1 MIINPST
8 LTNGVL
14 VIPDDDVNIPG
25 PALKFS
31 GTTDAVAVAGKLVDT
46 TRPIQVNPSIGGFVQ
61 TLQTGSNQNQVAFG
75 GQGVQVGDIV
85 YNTSTNVIAVVG
97 AIDSSSILSLV
108 LPDGS
113 GIVSTA
119 FDAAGTQAYAIYQ
132 ANGSAFNNGLSF
144 GFRATVGAILDET
157 DDDTAGYSPAVDQ
170 AIVASGGTIFD
181 IMSQTSRTPLTFTL
195 SVGGGGDATDCKV
208 ATVGKFSAN
217 SLAGRTVVFDQ
228 AAMRNV
234 TAFGNTGTGDVTF
247 TFNATD
253 ESFTDRIQA
262 SGKPKAFQIYIGHT
276 TVAAFN
282 VLTAGGDTVL
292 LPQVP
297 AGSVLPLAVVRVWFA
312 GTTGAALGSTIAF
325 T

>member
-1 MIINPST
+1 MIINTST

-31 GTTDAVAVAGKLVDT
+31 GTTDAAAVAGKLVDT
-46 TRPIQVNPSIGGFVQ
+46 TRPIQVNPSIDGFTQ
-61 TLQTGSNQNQVAFG
+61 TLRSAPGQNQVAFG

-85 YNTSTNVIAVVG
+85 YNTSTNAIAVVG

-113 GIVSTA
+113 GDDSTA

-132 ANGSAFNNGLSF
+132 ANGSPFNNGFSY
-144 GFRATVGAILDET
+144 GFRALVGAGLLRST
-157 DDDTAGYSPAVDQ
+157 NASAGYTNAANQ

-181 IMSQTSRTPLTFTL
+181 IMNQTGGTPLTFTMTT
-195 SVGGGGDATDCKV
+195 VGGEASSLLV
-208 ATVGKFSAN
+208 ATAGKFSAS
-217 SLAGRTVVFDQ
+217 SLVGRTVIFDQ

-234 TAFGNTGTGDVTF
+234 TAFGNTGTLGATF
-247 TFNATD
+247 TFEAAD
-253 ESFTDRIQA
+253 ENFTDQILPAGQ
-262 SGKPKAFQIYIGHT
+262 PKAFQIYNGG
-276 TVAAFN
+276 AASSFN
-282 VLTAGGDTVL
+282 VLTAGGSTVL
-292 LPQVP
+292 IPNVQPGAVI
-297 AGSVLPLAVVRVWFA
+297 PLAVVRVWAA
-312 GTTGAALGSTIAF
+312 GTTATLGTTIAF

>member
-144 GFRATVGAILDET
+144 GFRATVGAILDVVT
-157 DDDTAGYSPAVDQ
+157 PNPTAGYTGVGQIPLAPD
-170 AIVASGGTIFD
+170 GGTILD
-181 IMSQTSRTPLTFTL
+181 LDLLGTTFTL
-195 SVGGGGDATDCKV
+195 TQVAGAIATC
-208 ATVGKFSAN
+208 TVLAAGKFSAN
-217 SLAGRTVVFDQ
+217 SLVGRTVLFSQ
-228 AAMRNV
+228 ARLNPS
-234 TAFGNTGTGDVTF
+234 FGGGGTGAVTF
-247 TFNATD
+247 TFAAAD
-253 ESFTDRIQA
+253 ENLTDRIQA
-262 SGKPKAFQIYIGHT
+262 SGKPKAFQIYNGHT

-292 LPQVP
+292 LSQVP
-297 AGSVLPLAVVRVWFA
+297 AGSVLPLAVVRVWSA
-312 GTTGAALGSTIAF
+312 GTTAAALGSTIAF